1 MTIGIIGAGNI
12 GSTAAQH
19 FTDAG
24 HEVMV
29 SNSREPETLADLVDD
44 LGSNAQAGT
53 PTEAAAFG
61 EVVMEAIPFGAYEDL
76 PTDVLADTIVIS
88 ASNYYPLRDG
98 AVPLEGQT
106 HTELIADYLSDA
118 TVIKAFNTMYWEVL
132 RDEGRP
138 DADPEE
144 RLALFIAGDDRE
156 AKGIVTDLIDDI
168 GFTAVD
174 TGTLAKGGRHIEP
187 GSPIYTAPMTAN
199 EARTRL
205 ATLKTVVAANERGYY
220 EIPRKI
226 TASKLA
232 EELDMSQELLSEHLR
247 RGTEQFVDQYLQE
260 P

>member
-1 MTIGIIGAGNI
+1 MNIGIIGAGNI
-12 GSTAAQH
+12 GGTAAQH

-29 SNSREPETLADLVDD
+29 SNSREPETLAGLVDD
-44 LGSNAQAGT
+44 LGPNAQAGT
-53 PTEAAAFG
+53 PAEAAAFG

-76 PTDVLADTIVIS
+76 PADALADTIVIS

-98 AVPLEGQT
+98 AVPLDGRT
-106 HTELIADYLSDA
+106 HTELIADHLPDA

-132 RDEGRP
+132 RDERRP

-144 RLALFIAGDDRE
+144 RLALFIAGDDQE
-156 AKGIVTDLIDDI
+156 AKGIVTELIDDI

-174 TGTLAKGGRHIEP
+174 TDTLADGGRHMEP
-187 GSPIYTAPMTAN
+187 GSPIYTDPMTAD

-205 ATLKTVVAANERGYY
+205 TALKTVVAAHERGYY
-220 EIPRKI
+220 ETPRTI
-226 TASKLA
+226 TASELA
-232 EELDMSQELLSEHLR
+232 DELDMSEESLSEHLR